1 MNKNTTENSA
11 NNWTG
16 RTAEWWRGTV
26 SYLFHTSP
34 QRLLVTVFGLAIFVG
49 TLLLLLP
56 WAHAPGKVGLL
67 DAFFTATSAV
77 CVTGLIVVD
86 TGTDYTFFGQ
96 CVILLLIQAGGL
108 GIMTFAA
115 IAFELGGA
123 RMPLAQQAAL
133 EDTIFQRDVAVE
145 FSQMFWR
152 ILKLVF
158 VIEGIGAV
166 LLFIGMSMDQPPGH
180 SAWSAIFHTISAFC
194 NAGFSLYSDSLM
206 VMRDNPVT
214 LWTVMGLIVL
224 GGLGHVVLL
233 ELYRDGRRIWRR
245 MPKQK
250 PHRFSLHSRVVLFT
264 SGALVVGGAILL
276 GIFGSDG
283 AEGGKAGLFSGALF
297 QSITAR
303 TAGFNTV
310 DIGALPL
317 SSLMLITILMVIGGS
332 PGSCAGGIKTTTF
345 AIWLSRIRSALH
357 GQEDVT
363 LMHRMIP
370 RELVL
375 RAVALIGLTI
385 LWNGAGVILLSALQP
400 EGTAL
405 KDIVFEQ
412 VSAFGT
418 VGLSTGLTGELTT
431 VSRLWIIATMFVGR
445 LGPLTMVFSFLTT
458 SRPRVGYP
466 EGRVM
471 IG

>member
-1 MNKNTTENSA
+1 
-11 NNWTG
+11 
-16 RTAEWWRGTV
+16 
-26 SYLFHTSP
+26 
-34 QRLLVTVFGLAIFVG
+34 
-49 TLLLLLP
+49 
-56 WAHAPGKVGLL
+56 
-67 DAFFTATSAV
+67 
-77 CVTGLIVVD
+77 
-86 TGTDYTFFGQ
+86 
-96 CVILLLIQAGGL
+96 
-108 GIMTFAA
+108 
-115 IAFELGGA
+115 
-123 RMPLAQQAAL
+123 
-133 EDTIFQRDVAVE
+133 
-145 FSQMFWR
+145 MFWR

-158 VIEGIGAV
+158 IIEGIGAI
-166 LLFIGMSMDQPPGH
+166 LLFLGMSMDQPLRH
-180 SAWSAIFHTISAFC
+180 SAWSAVFHSVSAFC
-194 NAGFSLYSDSLM
+194 NAGFSIYTDSLIGM
-206 VMRDNPVT
+206 SGNSLAITAVMI
-214 LWTVMGLIVL
+214 LIVL

-233 ELYRDGRRIWRR
+233 ELYRDGRRIWRGL
-245 MPKQK
+245 PKQK
-250 PHRFSLHSRVVLFT
+250 PHRFSLHSRVVLVT
-264 SGALVVGGAILL
+264 SVALIVGGAILL
-276 GIFGSDG
+276 AIFGSDG
-283 AEGGKAGLFSGALF
+283 AEGGKAGFFSGTLF

-317 SSLMLITILMVIGGS
+317 ASLMLLVILMFIGGS

-418 VGLSTGLTGELTT
+418 VGLSTGLTGKLTAL
-431 VSRLWIIATMFVGR
+431 SRLWIIATMFVGR

-458 SRPRVGYP
+458 SRPRVGCP

>member
-1 MNKNTTENSA
+1 MDSICPERATRLKPL
-11 NNWTG
+11 
-16 RTAEWWRGTV
+16 WRSFV
-26 SYLFHTSP
+26 AYLFHTSP
-34 QRLLVTVFGLAIFVG
+34 QRLLVTVFSLAIFAG

-56 WAHAPGKVGLL
+56 WAHAPGKVGPL

-86 TGTDYTFFGQ
+86 TATDYTVFGQ
-96 CVILLLIQAGGL
+96 GVILALIQIGGL

-133 EDTIFQRDVAVE
+133 EDSFFQRDVAVE
-145 FSQMFWR
+145 FSQMFRR

-158 VIEGIGAV
+158 IIEGIGV
-166 LLFIGMSMDQPPGH
+166 ILLFFALSLDKPSAH
-180 SAWSAIFHTISAFC
+180 AAWSSVFHTVSAFC
-194 NAGFSLYSDSLM
+194 NAGFSIYTDSLIGLRGNAVAM
-206 VMRDNPVT
+206 TAVMI
-214 LWTVMGLIVL
+214 LIVL

-233 ELYRDGRRIWRR
+233 ELYRDGRRIWRGL
-245 MPKQK
+245 PKQK
-250 PHRFSLHSRVVLFT
+250 PHRFSLHSRVVLT
-264 SGALVVGGAILL
+264 TTGALIIGGMLFLMIVGT
-276 GIFGSDG
+276 DG
-283 AEGGKAGLFSGALF
+283 GGDRSGFFSGALF

-310 DIGALPL
+310 DIAALPL
-317 SSLMLITILMVIGGS
+317 SSLMFIVILMVIGGS

-345 AIWLSRIRSALH
+345 AIWLARIRTALH

-363 LMHRMIP
+363 LMERMIP

-385 LWNGAGVILLSALQP
+385 LWNGAGVVLLSALQP
-400 EGTAL
+400 AGTPL

-418 VGLSTGLTGELTT
+418 VGLSTGLTAKLTT
-431 VSRLWIIATMFVGR
+431 ASRLWIIATMFVGR

-458 SRPRVGYP
+458 SRPRVGCP
-466 EGRVM
+466 EGRMM

>member
-1 MNKNTTENSA
+1 LKTL
-11 NNWTG
+11 G
-16 RTAEWWRGTV
+16 RAFV
-26 SYLFHTSP
+26 AYLFHTSP

-86 TGTDYTFFGQ
+86 TATDYTVFGQ
-96 CVILLLIQAGGL
+96 CVILILIQIGGL

-133 EDTIFQRDVAVE
+133 EDSFFQRDVAVE
-145 FSQMFWR
+145 FSQMFRR

-158 VIEGIGAV
+158 IIEGFGAI
-166 LLFIGMSMDQPPGH
+166 LLFLALSLEKPVEH
-180 SAWSAIFHTISAFC
+180 AAWSAVFHTVSAFC
-194 NAGFSLYSDSLM
+194 NAGFSIYTDSLIGVRGNALAM
-206 VMRDNPVT
+206 TAVM
-214 LWTVMGLIVL
+214 LLIVL

-233 ELYRDGRRIWRR
+233 ELYRDGRRIWRGL
-245 MPKQK
+245 PKQK
-250 PHRFSLHSRVVLFT
+250 PHRFSLHSRVVLT
-264 SGALVVGGAILL
+264 TTGALIIGGMLFL
-276 GIFGSDG
+276 VIFDADGGSDRSG
-283 AEGGKAGLFSGALF
+283 FFSGALF

-310 DIGALPL
+310 DIAALPL
-317 SSLMLITILMVIGGS
+317 SSLMFIVILMVIGGS

-345 AIWLSRIRSALH
+345 AIWLARIRTALH

-363 LMHRMIP
+363 LMDRMIP

-400 EGTAL
+400 AGTAL

-418 VGLSTGLTGELTT
+418 VGLSTGLTAKLTT
-431 VSRLWIIATMFVGR
+431 ASRLWIIATMFVGR

-458 SRPRVGYP
+458 SRPRVGCP